1 MFDETEELLEKR
13 REYFKN
19 SNYKKQKLIE
29 KERFK
34 KMCQYDNLK
43 NLNPDYNEA
52 IIEIQWIL
60 QDHSMITRIKL
71 ELEFKN
77 FINYLKEKIW
87 YENKITI

>member
-13 REYFKN
+13 KEYFENLNCKEKN
-19 SNYKKQKLIE
+19 LIE

-34 KMCQYDNLK
+34 KMCEYDNLE
-43 NLNPDYNEA
+43 NLNPDYKPA

-77 FINYLKEKIW
+77 FINYLKEKI
-87 YENKITI
+87 